1 MDLLDTTLKQNGETR
16 WNSHLAMFKSIL
28 HNWEMIDNTVDPIDN
43 RNEDV
48 RSLFEQ
54 IRLDELKGIIKILE
68 VF

>member
-1 MDLLDTTLKQNGETR
+1 
-16 WNSHLAMFKSIL
+16 MFNSIL